1 MPFMYYGY
9 GFVLIGF
16 LIALLAQWNVQSTYS
31 KYKKVQNAR
40 CLTGAMAAR

>member
-31 KYKKVQNAR
+31 KYKIPVNIESVAQEETK
-40 CLTGAMAAR
+40 